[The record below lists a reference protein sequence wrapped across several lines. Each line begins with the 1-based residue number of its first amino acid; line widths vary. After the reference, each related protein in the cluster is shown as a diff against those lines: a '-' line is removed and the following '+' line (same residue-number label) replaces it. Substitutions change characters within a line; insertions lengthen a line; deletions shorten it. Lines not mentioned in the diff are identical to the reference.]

1 MKVLFVFVLAFLIAG
16 AAPAAVKIEP
26 VEYKSGGVTMNGWI
40 AYDDAQQGKRPGVLV
55 VHEWWGLNQYVQN
68 RAKMLAEMGYTAM
81 AIDMYGGGKQTT
93 HPAEAQKFTEEVMSN
108 MDAAR
113 GRFIDGMK
121 TLQAHKTV
129 DPERIAAIG
138 YCFGGGVVLEMAR
151 RGTPGLDAVVSFH
164 GSVST
169 ENPAKPGEVKAKI
182 LVAHGTADDFMKPE
196 ELTKFE
202 DEMKAA
208 KADYKIIQY
217 PNAKHSFTN
226 PEADEMGK
234 KAKIP
239 IAYNAEADKKSW
251 ADMTAFL
258 KAALQK

>member
-1 MKVLFVFVLAFLIAG
+1 
-16 AAPAAVKIEP
+16 
-26 VEYKSGGVTMNGWI
+26 
-40 AYDDAQQGKRPGVLV
+40 
-55 VHEWWGLNQYVQN
+55 
-68 RAKMLAEMGYTAM
+68 
-81 AIDMYGGGKQTT
+81 
-93 HPAEAQKFTEEVMSN
+93 
-108 MDAAR
+108 
-113 GRFIDGMK
+113 
-121 TLQAHKTV
+121 V
-129 DPERIAAIG
+129 DPQRIAAIG

-151 RGTPGLDAVVSFH
+151 RGADLDAVVSFH

-182 LVAHGTADDFMKPE
+182 LVAHGAADEFMKPE

-202 DEMKAA
+202 EEMKAA

-226 PEADEMGK
+226 PDADEMGK
-234 KAKIP
+234 KANIP

-258 KAALQK
+258 KSAFQK